1 MLLMIWV
8 CSAEHP
14 SMRIGVSLDM
24 PQNSTSHQ
32 KRQGDTTEIALD
44 IEMQPKRTPTTVRSK
59 SLSISLR
66 V

>member
-1 MLLMIWV
+1 MIWV

-32 KRQGDTTEIALD
+32 GRQGDTTEIALD
-44 IEMQPKRTPTTVRSK
+44 IEIRPKRTPTAVRSK
-59 SLSISLR
+59 SFSFG